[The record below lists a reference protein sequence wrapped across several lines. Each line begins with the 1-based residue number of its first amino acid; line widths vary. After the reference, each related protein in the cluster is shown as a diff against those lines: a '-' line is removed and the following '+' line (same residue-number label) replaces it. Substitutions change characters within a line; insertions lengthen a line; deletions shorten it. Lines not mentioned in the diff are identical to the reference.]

1 MAPQQAGGVLARRLK
16 PRKSLWAIMGSR
28 MRQKCLRDACEMQN
42 CSSQQPAAYPK
53 GGGGSQPSLSFSA
66 NLRTREPANLRTGE
80 PGRTATRAST
90 GAASAT
96 QHNTGTGL
104 WRAREIILDSAGLQQ
119 KGGAQC
125 SEHTLGAS
133 QASQTGATWL
143 PSPTTT
149 TTTSSLEGK
158 STHLTHLTLSEGP

>member
-1 MAPQQAGGVLARRLK
+1 M
-16 PRKSLWAIMGSR
+16 
-28 MRQKCLRDACEMQN
+28 
-42 CSSQQPAAYPK
+42 
-53 GGGGSQPSLSFSA
+53 
-66 NLRTREPANLRTGE
+66 
-80 PGRTATRAST
+80 

-133 QASQTGATWL
+133 QASQNWGNMAPLSDDDDDNVQSRRENDTPHTPHPLGG
-143 PSPTTT
+143 PMIP
-149 TTTSSLEGK
+149 
-158 STHLTHLTLSEGP
+158 STHPVAQSA